1 MSRTA
6 RTIEEPESAP
16 RGRAPRMAPEA
27 RRAFLI
33 DAALKTFAKRGI
45 GESSHSALAKDA
57 GVAIPTMFHYFPTKN
72 DIVAAALD
80 EVSRFLL
87 DDLLAGNAGSEVPAP
102 DAIEAIQMAFCDAI
116 DTHDH
121 YVRVWLEWSVSI
133 RGALWD
139 SYLVFYRGARR
150 GNRKILKRGIEEGSI
165 RPDLDLDDGS
175 RIVVGLAHMIVQ
187 MKYSGSSR
195 EQITRTLQSLIS
207 NYLTAR
213 A

>member
-6 RTIEEPESAP
+6 GTIEKPEEAP
-16 RGRAPRMAPEA
+16 RGRAPRMAPEQ

-57 GVAIPTMFHYFPTKN
+57 GVAIPTMFHYFPTKD
-72 DIVAAALD
+72 DIVTAALD

-87 DDLLAGNAGSEVPAP
+87 DDLLAGNAGPERRAP
-102 DAIEAIQMAFCDAI
+102 ETIEAIQMAFCDAI

-133 RGALWD
+133 RGKLWD

-150 GNRKILKRGIEEGSI
+150 GNRKVLERGIKEGSV
-165 RPDLDLDDGS
+165 RPDLNLDDSS
-175 RIVVGLAHMIVQ
+175 RIIVGLAHMIVQ

-195 EQITRTLQSLIS
+195 AQITRTVHSLVQ
-207 NYLTAR
+207 NYLTAK